1 VWLSK
6 TPTKRG
12 VSPSNTT
19 MILHEISTYVRDHS
33 GTVVCLDGLEYL
45 TVHSP
50 VEEVVK
56 FLNELTDMA
65 QVDGFIMMVH
75 VDPTSLDVATLSKLS
90 RDMVRVSED
99 R

>member
-1 VWLSK
+1 
-6 TPTKRG
+6 
-12 VSPSNTT
+12 
-19 MILHEISTYVRDHS
+19 
-33 GTVVCLDGLEYL
+33 VCLDGLEYL

-65 QVDGFIMMVH
+65 QIDGFIMMVH
-75 VDPTSLDVATLSKLS
+75 VDPSALEASTLSKLS